1 MLLSYSRNMAN
12 AECVDVLHSYWRD
25 PMRFTFALIGA
36 VALAGVTSAASARDY
51 ISIAGSS
58 TVLPFATIVAEQL
71 GNNPSFKTPVVE
83 SGGSSVGKK
92 GVCEGIGTEFIDI
105 GNASSRMKEK
115 ELAYCDAN
123 GVDLTEI
130 KVGYDGIVVANSKE
144 GTPLVISKAELG
156 MALTAEVPACA
167 DGSTNMNC
175 DSWIPN
181 PFMKWSDINPELP
194 DIAIRVYGPP
204 TTSGTR
210 ASYAEMVNQKGYCG
224 KEAMAKKASAAR
236 GDKKGKKCRAM
247 RTDGAYIEAGEQD
260 NLIVQKLQEDP
271 SAYGI
276 FGFSYLD
283 QNSDTLQGAV
293 ISGTNPTFDEIANGT
308 YSVSRALY
316 FYVKHAHVGVVPG
329 INEYMAEWVKHWGE
343 DGALSDAG
351 MIPMP
356 QEERAKFLAAMND
369 LPKLTADML
378 K

>member
-1 MLLSYSRNMAN
+1 
-12 AECVDVLHSYWRD
+12 
-25 PMRFTFALIGA
+25 MRFSFAIIGA
-36 VALAGVTSAASARDY
+36 VALAGVTTAASARDY
-51 ISIAGSS
+51 LSIAGSS

-123 GVDLTEI
+123 GVNLTEI
-130 KVGYDGIVVANSKE
+130 KVGYDGIVVANSKK

-167 DGSTNMNC
+167 DGSINVNC
-175 DSWIPN
+175 DTWVPN

-224 KEAMAKKASAAR
+224 KEDMAKKASAAR

-293 ISGTNPTFDEIANGT
+293 ISGTNPTFEEIANGK

-329 INEYMAEWVKHWGE
+329 MKEYMAEWVKHWGE

-356 QEERAKFLAAMND
+356 QEERAKFLAAMNE